1 MNSLTRT
8 LPNPAIADDN
18 VRFASKSQPAPHI
31 LVLVPSLELDLTE
44 SARKVWE
51 LARVSGAS
59 IRFISTCDDP
69 SQEPAVRRGLT
80 TLSTM
85 VQGEHIA
92 TSIDIVSKKDWLTL
106 MLNHEN
112 GADLVVY
119 FPKNQTAP
127 SRKTPSIPAKLTVWI
142 VSLAIL
148 VGFFFIQADI
158 TRLLHG
164 WLQTTLLILS
174 TLAEF
179 GLIWMADRL
188 L

>member
-8 LPNPAIADDN
+8 LPTPALADDN
-18 VRFASKSQPAPHI
+18 VRFATKPQPAPRI

-44 SARKVWE
+44 SARKVWG
-51 LARVSGAS
+51 LARASNAS
-59 IRFISTCDDP
+59 IHFVGRCDDP

-92 TSIDIVSKKDWLTL
+92 TSIGIASKKEWFNLTL
-106 MLNHEN
+106 NPGN
-112 GADLVVY
+112 GDDLVVY
-119 FPKNQTAP
+119 FPKNQTTP
-127 SRKTPSIPAKLTVWI
+127 SRKTPGIPAQLTVWI

-158 TRLLHG
+158 ARFFHD
-164 WLQTTLLILS
+164 WLQTALLILS

-179 GLIWMADRL
+179 GLIWLVDRL